1 MVTINEIAKL
11 AGVSK
16 ATVSKALNDRGDI
29 SSKTKRKI
37 KKIAKEIGYIPNS
50 IAKSLVMKK
59 TYTIGLILPYLGNPT
74 TMERIK
80 GIQDTLF
87 KNRFILVTCFSE
99 KKDREIYIKEMIS
112 RKVDGIILTPVMNS
126 IKEVDILLDK
136 KIPFVLMSENIEEG
150 NFDFVGDDDFYGGKI
165 ATEHLIKIG
174 HKKIAYFGVG
184 GNIYSDNQIKKGYM
198 EKLNEYGIKE
208 KYIIENDND
217 RNRLK
222 ENIIEVVKKGVTG
235 IICWSDLMAINLIN
249 ILEGIK
255 LKIPDDISVIG
266 YDNIDFL
273 SIFHIPLTTVSQPNY
288 EIGKY
293 AAILITERIK
303 NPDAKPK
310 KIIFKPE
317 LVVRK
322 TTKEVKNV

>member
-1 MVTINEIAKL
+1 
-11 AGVSK
+11 
-16 ATVSKALNDRGDI
+16 
-29 SSKTKRKI
+29 
-37 KKIAKEIGYIPNS
+37 
-50 IAKSLVMKK
+50 
-59 TYTIGLILPYLGNPT
+59 
-74 TMERIK
+74 
-80 GIQDTLF
+80 
-87 KNRFILVTCFSE
+87 
-99 KKDREIYIKEMIS
+99 
-112 RKVDGIILTPVMNS
+112 
-126 IKEVDILLDK
+126 
-136 KIPFVLMSENIEEG
+136 
-150 NFDFVGDDDFYGGKI
+150 
-165 ATEHLIKIG
+165 
-174 HKKIAYFGVG
+174 
-184 GNIYSDNQIKKGYM
+184 M

-293 AAILITERIK
+293 AAILIIERIK